1 MKNQNGTIVTRPV
14 THQTAH
20 KLIMGRRRSQPG
32 EERRGLWVGK
42 MTHESSTNVTTVCVS
57 AFDPL
62 PLVHQSLQP
71 KCHQHLQFGIT
82 HFATYY
88 LSDQGEVLYPHLG
101 LSTLVFEMRI
111 LTMSASQHGCEDW
124 DVCSAPKT
132 PRTSPALDKWR

>member
-1 MKNQNGTIVTRPV
+1 MHRGT
-14 THQTAH
+14 H
-20 KLIMGRRRSQPG
+20 KLIMGRRGSQPG

-42 MTHESSTNVTTVCVS
+42 MTHESSTSVTTVCVS

-71 KCHQHLQFGIT
+71 KCQQHLQLWIT

-101 LSTLVFEMRI
+101 LSTLVFEMGM
-111 LTMSASQHGCEDW
+111 LTMSASQHGCEDQG
-124 DVCSAPKT
+124 VSSAQP
-132 PRTSPALDKWR
+132 PEPCQHSINGNSPYPQR